1 LGIRTI
7 SDEIEGHRT
16 RHPSKDRGLSPSSD
30 AIHRRRI
37 TAANTVAD
45 VQTIHDANS
54 QPGEK
59 LTTVTPKLNE
69 PVEVA
74 LRRFRRSIE
83 STGLLKELRA
93 RMAYETPTAKRKR
106 KKAAAVARLRK
117 QIKRSLPP
125 KQLY

>member
-1 LGIRTI
+1 MPIN
-7 SDEIEGHRT
+7 
-16 RHPSKDRGLSPSSD
+16 DRSG
-30 AIHRRRI
+30 
-37 TAANTVAD
+37 
-45 VQTIHDANS
+45 S
-54 QPGEK
+54 QPAFNYTPTTGKIE

-106 KKAAAVARLRK
+106 KKAAAVSRLRK
-117 QIKRSLPP
+117 QIKRSMPP
-125 KQLY
+125 KKQY